1 MDQNRKP
8 GVPPTKDISDLK
20 ARLGL
25 KRPDGSPAGAPAPG
39 GMPQAAARPAPG
51 QPFPQ
56 PGRAPGAPA
65 PAAPA
70 PRAPTPAAPQ
80 PAGMNPYANMRA
92 PQGGFDLRSIDDGA
106 PVQNVGSSKSKTVL
120 IASVIVG
127 AAAFALGGGLGI
139 ASVGRANMNTA
150 NHAAKAVKGE
160 LDNMQKKLGE
170 IGLAVARSQQRLG
183 AAKKDPLSY
192 DPQLVNDLKAIKLD
206 PRPNTATIFRVDF
219 FRLPD
224 ADVDK
229 LFNYYYDTIAL
240 YNEVERHIRRTDNDA
255 ESLKAYAEKTA
266 ANASKN
272 YGLVFDTGGKIAIGT
287 LVEVGDPTCKGGKSG
302 KDCGADI
309 TGFKIRSGSGAPVG
323 RSQRRGQGRQRQ
335 RRPHQAKRVHG
346 RGHERLARRGPPGE
360 LQTARGQHR
369 HAGPHAERHAERPDR
384 RHRQGRRPPRHLHCV
399 LGVWIR
405 CHQHRNPERVPATS
419 REELRRAEPAY
430 VSRDQGTHADSCEL
444 PGDSLGAESR
454 PARAKRRRSGS
465 LSAAS
470 SQAALIVCGR
480 GLLLASGGE
489 RPRPPPPPP

>member
-1 MDQNRKP
+1 
-8 GVPPTKDISDLK
+8 
-20 ARLGL
+20 
-25 KRPDGSPAGAPAPG
+25 
-39 GMPQAAARPAPG
+39 
-51 QPFPQ
+51 
-56 PGRAPGAPA
+56 
-65 PAAPA
+65 
-70 PRAPTPAAPQ
+70 
-80 PAGMNPYANMRA
+80 MNPYANMRA

-170 IGLAVARSQQRLG
+170 ISLAVARSQQRLT

-192 DPQLVNDLKAIKLD
+192 DPQLVADLKAIKLD

-255 ESLKAYAEKTA
+255 DSLKAYAEKTA

-302 KDCGADI
+302 KDCGSDI
-309 TGFKIRSGSGAPVG
+309 TGFKIRSGSGAPWVDRGVG
-323 RSQRRGQGRQRQ
+323 AKVDGGNVVPIKPNAFMDAVMNGSPDEVRQESYKQRVASIGTLVRTLNVTQ
-335 RRPHQAKRVHG
+335 KD
-346 RGHERLARRGPPGE
+346 LI
-360 LQTARGQHR
+360 
-369 HAGPHAERHAERPDR
+369 AGIGKDAARPDIFT
-384 RHRQGRRPPRHLHCV
+384 V
-399 LGVWIR
+399 F
-405 CHQHRNPERVPATS
+405 
-419 REELRRAEPAY
+419 
-430 VSRDQGTHADSCEL
+430 
-444 PGDSLGAESR
+444 
-454 PARAKRRRSGS
+454 
-465 LSAAS
+465 
-470 SQAALIVCGR
+470 
-480 GLLLASGGE
+480 
-489 RPRPPPPPP
+489 